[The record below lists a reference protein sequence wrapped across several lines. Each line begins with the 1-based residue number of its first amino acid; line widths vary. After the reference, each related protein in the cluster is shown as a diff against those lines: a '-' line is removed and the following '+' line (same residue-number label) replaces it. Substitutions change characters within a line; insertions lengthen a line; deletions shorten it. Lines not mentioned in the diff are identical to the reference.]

1 MGSTLSALLGG
12 GAAAAAEGPGDSSSD
27 SSPVI
32 EFHSSNRWQLHLNA
46 SKQIPKLVTPISS
59 LCMVVDFSASW
70 CGPCKFMEPAI
81 HSMATKF
88 TEVDFVKI
96 DVDELSDVAQ
106 DFGVQAMPT
115 FVFLKQGKEVD
126 RVIGAKKDE
135 LERKVL
141 KHKESPKFAA

>member
-12 GAAAAAEGPGDSSSD
+12 GGAAAAAEAHPGDSSSD

-46 SKQIPKLVTPISS
+46 SKQIPKL
-59 LCMVVDFSASW
+59 MVVDFSASW
-70 CGPCKFMEPAI
+70 CGPCKLMEPAI